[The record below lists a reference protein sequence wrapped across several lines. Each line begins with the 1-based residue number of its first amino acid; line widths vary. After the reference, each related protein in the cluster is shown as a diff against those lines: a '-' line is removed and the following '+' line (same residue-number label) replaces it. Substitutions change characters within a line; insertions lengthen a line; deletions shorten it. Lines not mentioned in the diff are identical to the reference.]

1 MRIHFDHN
9 ATTGLRPEARERWLE
24 VHDRTRGNP
33 SSIHRSGRER
43 REWIDAAR
51 EQVARALGC
60 HEDEVLFTGGGT
72 ESNNLALLG
81 REACFDSKQ
90 DKSAHDQPPGLALT
104 PVEHSAVLETARA
117 MEHRGVPLHWVP
129 VDDAGR
135 PQIPWLLE
143 RCQEHPVA
151 MATVMAANNELGT
164 LADLTALGAGLS
176 SVEHR
181 PRLHVDAVQAL
192 GRIPVDLRAWGADLV
207 SFSAHKV
214 GGPLGVGVLYKR
226 KGVSLAPTQ
235 YGGGQEGGLRPGTED
250 VAGIA
255 AAAVAIELA
264 VAERASNA
272 EKLRGMTRELW
283 SGLSTALPRAR
294 LLGPPID
301 ATDRLPNTLSV
312 LLPGIDGKVSLMRLD
327 LEGLEVSAGS
337 ACASGSIEPSH
348 VLRALGFDDAL
359 ARSALRLSLSP
370 NNTPVEC
377 QHAVDILSTVF
388 EEEHAKHDRSATS
401 R

>member
-9 ATTGLRPEARERWLE
+9 ATTRMRPEARERWLE
-24 VHDRTRGNP
+24 VHDQTQGNP

-43 REWIDAAR
+43 REIIDAAR
-51 EQVARALGC
+51 EQVAAALGC
-60 HEDEVLFTGGGT
+60 HEDELLFTSGGT

-81 REACFDSKQ
+81 SFNGFQSQ
-90 DKSAHDQPPGLALT
+90 QNPPGLALT

-117 MEHRGVPLHWVP
+117 LETRGVPLLWIP
-129 VDDAGR
+129 VDAAGR
-135 PQIPWLLE
+135 PQVPWLLE
-143 RCQEHPVA
+143 RCQEHPPA
-151 MATVMAANNELGT
+151 LATVMAANNELGT
-164 LADLTALGAGLS
+164 LTDLPALGAGLRQL
-176 SVEHR
+176 EAR

-192 GRIPVDLRAWGADLV
+192 GRIPITLDAWGADLA

-214 GGPLGVGVLYKR
+214 AGPPGVGLLYKR
-226 KGVSLAPTQ
+226 AGVSLAPQQ
-235 YGGGQEGGLRPGTED
+235 YGGGQEAGLRPGTED

-255 AAAVAIELA
+255 SAALAIELA
-264 VAERASNA
+264 VAEQAENA
-272 EKLRGMTRELW
+272 AKLRRLTRGLW
-283 SGLSTALPRAR
+283 EQLSALLPQAQ

-301 ATDRLPNTLSV
+301 ADDRLPNTLSV
-312 LLPGIDGKVSLMRLD
+312 LMPGIDGKVSLMRLD

-370 NNTPVEC
+370 NNTEEEC

-388 EEEHAKHDRSATS
+388 GDEHAKHGRSATS

>member
-9 ATTGLRPEARERWLE
+9 ATTRLRPEARERWLE
-24 VHDRTRGNP
+24 VHDRTQGNP

-43 REWIDAAR
+43 REIVDAAR
-51 EQVARALGC
+51 EQVAAALGC
-60 HEDEVLFTGGGT
+60 HEDEVLFTSGGT

-81 REACFDSKQ
+81 SFDCFGPKPNRSQ
-90 DKSAHDQPPGLALT
+90 FALT
-104 PVEHSAVLETARA
+104 PVEHSAVLETAA
-117 MEHRGVPLHWVP
+117 SLKARGVPLLWIP

-143 RCQEHPVA
+143 RCRELPVA
-151 MATVMAANNELGT
+151 LATVMAANNELGT
-164 LADLTALGAGLS
+164 LADLRALGAGL
-176 SVEHR
+176 R
-181 PRLHVDAVQAL
+181 QLGAPPRMHVDAVQAL
-192 GRIPVDLRAWGADLV
+192 GRIPIALDDWGADLA

-214 GGPLGVGVLYKR
+214 GGPPGVGVLYKR
-226 KGVSLAPTQ
+226 QGLSLTPQ
-235 YGGGQEGGLRPGTED
+235 QFGGGQEAGLRPGTED

-255 AAAVAIELA
+255 AAALAIDLA
-264 VAERASNA
+264 VAERAENA
-272 EKLRGMTRELW
+272 ARLQRLTRGLW
-283 SGLSTALPRAR
+283 ERLSAVLPQAQ

-301 ATDRLPNTLSV
+301 APDRLPNTLSV

-370 NNTPVEC
+370 NNTEAEC

-388 EEEHAKHDRSATS
+388 GDEHAKHDRNATS